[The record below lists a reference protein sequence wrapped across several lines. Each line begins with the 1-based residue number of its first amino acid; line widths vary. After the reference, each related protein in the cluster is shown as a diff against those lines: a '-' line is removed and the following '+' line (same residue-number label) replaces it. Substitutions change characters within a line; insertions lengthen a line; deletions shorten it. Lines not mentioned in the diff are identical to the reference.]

1 MQSHKRPHE
10 LSDILLKNL
19 FEAEAFKHQR
29 NVSPALISE
38 PLYYSN
44 SFRCQPVFFNAFKQ
58 LDNPV
63 LEIAFLV
70 KRKKKIFNPLTSQRE
85 SWSAAVHSILS
96 GKVVNTSLRTV
107 LKTLPT
113 DVLPRSVEA
122 YYTQKQTLINMR
134 Q

>member
-10 LSDILLKNL
+10 LSDILLKSL

-29 NVSPALISE
+29 NVSSAPISE

-58 LDNPV
+58 LDNLV
-63 LEIAFLV
+63 LEIVFLV

-85 SWSAAVHSILS
+85 S
-96 GKVVNTSLRTV
+96 
-107 LKTLPT
+107 
-113 DVLPRSVEA
+113 
-122 YYTQKQTLINMR
+122 
-134 Q
+134 